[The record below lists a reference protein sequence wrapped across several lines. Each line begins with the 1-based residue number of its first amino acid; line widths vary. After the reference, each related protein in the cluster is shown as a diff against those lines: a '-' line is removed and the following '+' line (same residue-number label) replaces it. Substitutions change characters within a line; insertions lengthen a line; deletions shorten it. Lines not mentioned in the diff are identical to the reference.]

1 MKYNNFRIKVVDIKE
16 ANKILTKLR
25 QLQVPIIFVDRY
37 KDIRDAK
44 RNTPDFSYQI
54 YAIVKENDSNIFIE
68 TCYYE
73 PQYKATRYVVN
84 LNGENKA
91 TVKGLQCFNK
101 LQQYCYKAIH
111 AKHYNIE
118 LLDAL
123 FDKEEGR
130 YLCSSK
136 PIIGYDPRYEKAE
149 LKDIYEYD
157 INSAYGSI
165 MLQGIPDVNH
175 PYINAKTKKNQV
187 GFFIDEDLS
196 MTEKPGI
203 LCDIVFDI
211 IQLTDDQKKYI
222 NKLYNLK
229 ETAKTDY
236 EHNMAKLALNAGIG
250 YYQRFNPFI
259 RAYIVQKCN
268 NVILGLLDDETVLWN
283 TDAIFS
289 LKRRPE
295 LALGASIG
303 EFKEIKIDRFVY
315 SGCNYQINH
324 EIPKYR
330 GIPKAWFKDRQFDLL
345 KDALPKRCNKYIYNE
360 TKAKLERNKEYEN
373 GV

>member
-1 MKYNNFRIKVVDIKE
+1 MKYNNFRQQNINVSKANVILRLLTTIGIKIIYVPRNKNIIDVKRGIK
-16 ANKILTKLR
+16 
-25 QLQVPIIFVDRY
+25 
-37 KDIRDAK
+37 
-44 RNTPDFSYQI
+44 DFSYMK

-68 TCYYE
+68 TRYYE
-73 PQYKATRYVVN
+73 PQYKATRYIVN
-84 LNGENKA
+84 LNDEDKA

-101 LQQYCYKAIH
+101 LQQYCYKAVA
-111 AKHYNIE
+111 AKKYGYE
-118 LLDAL
+118 LLDKWY
-123 FDKEEGR
+123 DQKDGR
-130 YLCSSK
+130 YYCSSK

-157 INSAYGSI
+157 INSAYSSI

-175 PYINAKTKKNQV
+175 PYFDTKTKKNQI
-187 GFFIDEDLS
+187 GFFIDEDLT

-203 LCDIVFDI
+203 YCNVVFDI

-229 ETAKTDY
+229 ETAKTEY

-268 NVILGLLDDETVLWN
+268 NAILGLLDDETILWN

-330 GIPKAWFKDRQFDLL
+330 GIPKAWFKGKQFDLL
-345 KDALPKRCNKYIYNE
+345 KDTLPKRCNKYIYDE
-360 TKAKLERNKEYEN
+360 TKAKLRRNEEYYE
-373 GV
+373 